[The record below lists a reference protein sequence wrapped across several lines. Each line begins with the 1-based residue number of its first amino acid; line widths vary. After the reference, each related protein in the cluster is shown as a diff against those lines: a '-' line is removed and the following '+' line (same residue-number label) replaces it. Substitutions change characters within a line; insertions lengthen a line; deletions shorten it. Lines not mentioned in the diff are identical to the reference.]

1 MPTRYQPNQ
10 YNKIKEHFSEHPYY
24 KLNKTVFR
32 VFQGICPTM
41 VMTTEQLFVDSAQTL
56 DNILINGDI
65 STEICQGLWTEKYN
79 QYRTLDGMTCSEE
92 VTKHKVT
99 MLFYA
104 VMYGLASI
112 NHSHYRGILQKTLHD
127 NIIKLFYRNDIN
139 KCLSYEK
146 QLREEINKHTEEQMS
161 WMETYFNSSE
171 SLTEEIKKLIY
182 NNKKTN
188 SKESKKK
195 DTKYYTLSYNCPEK
209 KMRIKRIT
217 AVGQMMVGWGWLEE
231 FQDAGDFVNFFDG
244 KLRNCNLNW
253 TGRSYVLTK
262 LLTELLNQHYIDKVT
277 GCSVSSII
285 KNQFKINRS
294 GHIERIDIK
303 DSNRIKMIIDLLDYN
318 KPLPQYEE
326 IYNDETD
333 DVFQSAM
340 QSVFSKELSITKYLY
355 R

>member
-10 YNKIKEHFSEHPYY
+10 YNKIKEHFREHPYY

-32 VFQGICPTM
+32 VFQEICPTM

-79 QYRTLDGMTCSEE
+79 QYRTLDGITCSEE

-112 NHSHYRGILQKTLHD
+112 NHSHYRGKLQKTLHD
-127 NIIKLFYRNDIN
+127 NIIKLFYRDDIN

-161 WMETYFNSSE
+161 WMETYFTSSE
-171 SLTEEIKKLIY
+171 SLTEEINKLFR
-182 NNKKTN
+182 NKKT
-188 SKESKKK
+188 K
-195 DTKYYTLSYNCPEK
+195 DTKKKEDIYPTLPYNCPLN

-231 FQDAGDFVNFFDG
+231 FQHADDFERLFDG
-244 KLRNCNLNW
+244 QSRKCNIKWIGKPYVVLMGLIKQLLEQDYMDKI
-253 TGRSYVLTK
+253 TGVSA
-262 LLTELLNQHYIDKVT
+262 
-277 GCSVSSII
+277 SSII
-285 KNQFKINRS
+285 NKQFGINASRNL
-294 GHIERIDIK
+294 ERIDAENSK
-303 DSNRIKMIIDLLDYN
+303 RILLVIDILNHN
-318 KPLPQYEE
+318 KPLPLNN
-326 IYNDETD
+326 IIDDETYD
-333 DVFQSAM
+333 DVCKSVM
-340 QSVFSKELSITKYLY
+340 QSVFSGDLHITKNLK
-355 R
+355 